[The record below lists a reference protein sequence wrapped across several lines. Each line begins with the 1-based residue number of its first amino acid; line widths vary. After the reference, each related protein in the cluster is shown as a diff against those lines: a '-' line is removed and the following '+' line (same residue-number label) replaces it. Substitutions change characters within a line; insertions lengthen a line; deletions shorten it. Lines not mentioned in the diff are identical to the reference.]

1 MRAAIGKLCV
11 VVVLGVMLIL
21 PLVSKSGAAPKDGAQ
36 KLVALEAEFMKA
48 TAEKGSDGYIS
59 YYADDAV
66 ELPNGE
72 SILEGKETIR
82 KTLGFLDQ
90 GMTLTWTPVKAD
102 MAASSDLGYTYG
114 DYEFRGK
121 DKDGKAIV
129 EHGKYTTVWK
139 KQNDGSW
146 KVALDMGNSTP
157 DK

>member
-1 MRAAIGKLCV
+1 MKSSRGKLS
-11 VVVLGVMLIL
+11 VLICLGMMWIL
-21 PLVSKSGAAPKDGAQ
+21 PLVSKSVAAPKDGAQ
-36 KLVALEAEFMKA
+36 KLIALEAEFMKA
-48 TAEKGSDGYIS
+48 TAEKGSAGYIS
-59 YYADDAV
+59 YYAEDAV

-114 DYEFRGK
+114 NYEFRGK
-121 DKDGKAIV
+121 DKDGKAII
-129 EHGKYTTVWK
+129 EHGKYMTVWK
-139 KQNDGSW
+139 KQKDGSW

-157 DK
+157 EK